1 MRFAN
6 SLRARPEGLVLT
18 DAPDAITIRVQAAEA
33 WDSVRVTC
41 ALDMPVARIKQAAM
55 AALLPDVE
63 QGDDYLVKLRG
74 ALIVNEAVSLATAGV
89 KEASTLLITARRRSP
104 LL

>member
-1 MRFAN
+1 
-6 SLRARPEGLVLT
+6 
-18 DAPDAITIRVQAAEA
+18 
-33 WDSVRVTC
+33 
-41 ALDMPVARIKQAAM
+41 M